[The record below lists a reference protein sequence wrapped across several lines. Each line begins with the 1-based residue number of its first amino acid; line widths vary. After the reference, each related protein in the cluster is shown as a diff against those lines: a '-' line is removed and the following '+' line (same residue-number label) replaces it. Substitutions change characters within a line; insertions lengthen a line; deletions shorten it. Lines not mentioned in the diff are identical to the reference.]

1 VRGRFLFRILRYVY
15 DALLDEWD
23 LPRPRAVIRA
33 EAGIS
38 NDTFFVR
45 SAAGEHVLRLY
56 SHLGIAGI
64 RFEHEILRRL
74 VGAELPF
81 RVPVPLATS
90 HSDTV
95 ALDVDSARNAA
106 LFPRIPGVHL
116 DDHHIEGVAR
126 AASAFATLDM
136 ALSALPRTDSP
147 APSFSGD
154 LEAVHP
160 AVTDLAQLE
169 PALGAPVM
177 RLVTRAAEIA
187 QPTYASLPTQLI
199 HGDFAFGNILM
210 RDGRVRGVLDFEFV
224 GRDVRAME
232 LAGGLALMISK
243 STAGQLWRPYLRGY
257 LSTLPLDP
265 AEIAALPALALVH
278 VAIVVVWWAGRWLR
292 HEVSDAS
299 VTQHVE
305 RALAQE
311 RWLEDHAKEV
321 IVEAL
326 HATS

>member
-1 VRGRFLFRILRYVY
+1 M
-15 DALLDEWD
+15 
-23 LPRPRAVIRA
+23 VIRA

-38 NDTFFVR
+38 NDTFFV
-45 SAAGEHVLRLY
+45 STGSGEHVLRLY
-56 SHLGIAGI
+56 SHLRVAGI

-74 VGAELPF
+74 VDAELPF
-81 RVPVPLATS
+81 RVPLPLATT

-95 ALDVDSARNAA
+95 ALEVDSARHAA

-116 DDHHIEGVAR
+116 DDDQIEGVRR
-126 AASAFATLDM
+126 AASAFATLDV
-136 ALSALPRTDSP
+136 ALGAIERTDSP

-154 LEAVHP
+154 LEAVHS

-169 PALGAPVM
+169 PVLGAAAL
-177 RLVTRAAEIA
+177 RLLTRAADIA
-187 QPTYASLPTQLI
+187 QPMYASLPSQLI

-210 RDGRVRGVLDFEFV
+210 REGRVRGVLDFEFV

-232 LAGGLALMISK
+232 VAGGLALMISK
-243 STAGQLWRPYLRGY
+243 STAEQLWRPYLRGY

-278 VAIVVVWWAGRWLR
+278 AAVVVVWWAGRWIQ

-311 RWLEDHAKEV
+311 RWLADHAEEV
-321 IVEAL
+321 IAEAL
-326 HATS
+326 RAGP

>member
-1 VRGRFLFRILRYVY
+1 MY
-15 DALLDEWD
+15 DELLDRWD
-23 LPRPRAVIRA
+23 LPRPRAVVRA

-38 NDTFFVR
+38 NDTFFVS

-56 SHLGIAGI
+56 SHLGVAGI

-74 VGAELPF
+74 LDAELPF

-95 ALDVDSARNAA
+95 AVDVDSARNAA

-116 DDHHIEGVAR
+116 DEDQSEGIAR
-126 AASAFATLDM
+126 AAAAFATLDL
-136 ALSALPRTDSP
+136 ALSAIDRTDSP

-160 AVTDLAQLE
+160 AVSDLAQLG

-177 RLVTRAAEIA
+177 RLVTRAAELA
-187 QPTYASLPTQLI
+187 QPTYASLPSQLI
-199 HGDFAFGNILM
+199 HGDFAFGNVLM
-210 RDGRVRGVLDFEFV
+210 RDGQVRGVLDFEFV

-232 LAGGLALMISK
+232 LAAGLALMVSK
-243 STAGQLWRPYLRGY
+243 RTAGQIWRPYLRGY

-265 AEIAALPALALVH
+265 AEIAALPALALLH
-278 VAIVVVWWAGRWLR
+278 VAIVVVWWTGRWLQ
-292 HEVSDAS
+292 HEVSEES
-299 VTQHVE
+299 VTQHVQ

-311 RWLEDHAKEV
+311 RWLDDHAKEV
-321 IVEAL
+321 VAEAL
-326 HATS
+326 VAIS

>member
-1 VRGRFLFRILRYVY
+1 MY
-15 DALLDEWD
+15 DELLDRWE
-23 LPRPRAVIRA
+23 LPRPRAVVRA
-33 EAGIS
+33 EAGIN
-38 NDTFFVR
+38 NDTFFV
-45 SAAGEHVLRLY
+45 SSGAGEHVLRLY
-56 SHLGIAGI
+56 SHLGVAGI

-74 VGAELPF
+74 LEAELPF

-95 ALDVDSARNAA
+95 ALDVDSARTAA

-116 DDHHIEGVAR
+116 DEDQSEGVAR
-126 AASAFATLDM
+126 AASAFATLDL
-136 ALSALPRTDSP
+136 AFSTIDRTDSP

-160 AVTDLAQLE
+160 AVSDLAQLG
-169 PALGAPVM
+169 PAVGAPVM
-177 RLVTRAAEIA
+177 RLVARAAEIA
-187 QPTYASLPTQLI
+187 QPTYASLPSQLI
-199 HGDFAFGNILM
+199 HGDFAFGNVLM

-232 LAGGLALMISK
+232 LAGGLALVVSK
-243 STAGQLWRPYLRGY
+243 NAAGQLWRPYLRGY

-278 VAIVVVWWAGRWLR
+278 VAIVVVWWTGRWLQ
-292 HEVSDAS
+292 HEVSQES

-311 RWLEDHAKEV
+311 RWLDDHAKEV
-321 IVEAL
+321 VAEAL
-326 HATS
+326 VAIS

>member
-1 VRGRFLFRILRYVY
+1 MY
-15 DALLDEWD
+15 DELLDRWE
-23 LPRPRAVIRA
+23 LPRPRAVVRA
-33 EAGIS
+33 EAGII
-38 NDTFFVR
+38 NDTFFVS

-56 SHLGIAGI
+56 SHLSVAGI

-74 VGAELPF
+74 IEAELPF

-90 HSDTV
+90 QSDTV

-116 DDHHIEGVAR
+116 DEDQSEGVAR
-126 AASAFATLDM
+126 AASAFATLDR
-136 ALSALPRTDSP
+136 ALSAIARTDSP

-160 AVTDLAQLE
+160 AVSDLAQLG

-187 QPTYASLPTQLI
+187 QPTYASLPSQLI
-199 HGDFAFGNILM
+199 HGDFAFGNVLM
-210 RDGRVRGVLDFEFV
+210 RDGRVRGLLDFEFV

-232 LAGGLALMISK
+232 LAGGLALIISK
-243 STAGQLWRPYLRGY
+243 SAASRLWRPYLRGY

-265 AEIAALPALALVH
+265 AEIAALPALALIH
-278 VAIVVVWWAGRWLR
+278 VAIVVVWWTGRWLQR
-292 HEVSDAS
+292 EVPDESM
-299 VTQHVE
+299 THHVE

-311 RWLEDHAKEV
+311 RWLDDHANEV
-321 IVEAL
+321 VAEAL
-326 HATS
+326 FAIS